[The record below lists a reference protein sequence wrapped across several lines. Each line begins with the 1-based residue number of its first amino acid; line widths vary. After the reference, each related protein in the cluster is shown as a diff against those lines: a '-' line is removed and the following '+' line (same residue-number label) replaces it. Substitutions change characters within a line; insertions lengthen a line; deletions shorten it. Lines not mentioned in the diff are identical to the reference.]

1 MIPTAD
7 KWGRTHASKTH
18 DKRHRS
24 PQARKT
30 KADGDNDEHGHAD
43 DHDEQTKH
51 HDDDGDGDDDEMLIL
66 NNRSMRNR
74 KMQQTI
80 EAMVKILGEMRQ
92 R

>member
-30 KADGDNDEHGHAD
+30 KADGDNDEHGHDD
-43 DHDEQTKH
+43 DHANPEQSKH
-51 HDDDGDGDDDEMLIL
+51 EEPEDAAD
-66 NNRSMRNR
+66 NRSN
-74 KMQQTI
+74 
-80 EAMVKILGEMRQ
+80 GENTR
-92 R
+92 RDATKVIVLIDLN